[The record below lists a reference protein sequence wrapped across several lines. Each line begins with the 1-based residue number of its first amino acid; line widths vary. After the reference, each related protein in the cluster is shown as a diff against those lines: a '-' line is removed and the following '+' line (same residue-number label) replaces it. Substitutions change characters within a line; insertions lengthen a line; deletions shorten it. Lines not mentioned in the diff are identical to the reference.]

1 MSAHIEERTQAFSD
15 QAEWQRRVEQITA
28 TEDRSSEQDSV
39 AVASISPT
47 PATLHVD
54 DLVNLFKTAHLTSS
68 PNARIVFAHACRPTD
83 TGPTAVSLPH
93 TIGGWNV
100 FGVVQRLES
109 VSHAL
114 RLPFHDPSGGPRTA
128 RVIPFQLYCEIYY
141 NPVDDACLL
150 VNKSCVDVY
159 LTRLDSAEDMVRL
172 PYCGTR
178 TVEPGPWRISVDSK
192 TDKMRQH
199 LVYLLVLP
207 RQFTVA
213 FRDSGKSSFSSAKRG
228 APDAGRPPSKR
239 HRTEKN
245 VRRPLLAIAPNAGH
259 RKAGAAVGDAHT
271 TSELAAPP
279 PEQRIRA
286 DRSSLVEL
294 RDGEV
299 ATVTIKRPEKTGSGG
314 KPSVVTQIGSPGART
329 NYKLDRLDG
338 IAETSSASLYIVRHS
353 QLRGIAVAK
362 VINFHADKSHGLM
375 TSAMIWKREV
385 LFLQC
390 LDHPNI
396 VSLLAFDGR
405 LGLMILPHLPS
416 SLNRCAPSS
425 FTPSDV
431 HAIVRQSS
439 SALRYLHDKK
449 VRHNDIKP
457 ANITYSPS
465 HGVTLIDFGLATNAD
480 EQMMTGGTPWYVLPD
495 LITERRRDALGDVWA
510 LGVTMLFVLGRL
522 PLPEKMTKG
531 WLIRAVV
538 EQSSDARGQMI
549 AWLKIVDET
558 RKTLDRDDLIEGLV
572 SRMLQPERSL
582 RIRSQQIVDALQVP
596 PRGLL
601 QYT

>member
-68 PNARIVFAHACRPTD
+68 PNARIVFAHACRPVDTD
-83 TGPTAVSLPH
+83 STAVSLPH

-109 VSHAL
+109 VSHAF

-159 LTRLDSAEDMVRL
+159 LTRLDSAEDMWQEFLQFCQTWSSR
-172 PYCGTR
+172 R
-178 TVEPGPWRISVDSK
+178 GPSALQK
-192 TDKMRQH
+192 TQN
-199 LVYLLVLP
+199 
-207 RQFTVA
+207 
-213 FRDSGKSSFSSAKRG
+213 G
-228 APDAGRPPSKR
+228 
-239 HRTEKN
+239 KN

-294 RDGEV
+294 RDGEA

-329 NYKLDRLDG
+329 NYTLDRLDG

-375 TSAMIWKREV
+375 TSAMIWEREV

-480 EQMMTGGTPWYVLPD
+480 EQMMTGGTPWYVPPD
-495 LITERRRDALGDVWA
+495 LITERHRDALGDVWA

-582 RIRSQQIVDALQVP
+582 RIRSQQIVDAFQVP